1 MEYKS
6 EEMLN
11 FFIRSLKAKI
21 QKLENYMIE
30 KNVINALNF
39 NDYRKNLKRQQKYIG
54 EEHYEDTE
62 SQVIEV
68 RFFHNLTGD
77 QAYL

>member
-1 MEYKS
+1 
-6 EEMLN
+6 
-11 FFIRSLKAKI
+11 
-21 QKLENYMIE
+21 MIE

-39 NDYRKNLKRQQKYIG
+39 NEYRKNLKRQQKYIG